1 MGKVADSAAIQCR
14 TLNESKGD
22 AVRSTRFQ
30 VDKVSYASNAKKFLL
45 ESSSIELIESEL
57 VDIVFEEN
65 LYTLHLKD
73 GVPLSSK
80 KVVMTVGT
88 FLGGRLH
95 CGAKITPGG
104 GTTRHPQFLPLISH

>member
-1 MGKVADSAAIQCR
+1 MHQMR
-14 TLNESKGD
+14 RN
-22 AVRSTRFQ
+22 F
-30 VDKVSYASNAKKFLL
+30 FLKARL
-45 ESSSIELIESEL
+45 IELIESEL

-104 GTTRHPQFLPLISH
+104 GTTRHPPFLRY